1 MAAGDKTPIKWE
13 DADFKWNIAPPS
25 KDYKVGFEA
34 SRFPYTWDDV
44 ALVEAAVEVVKA
56 GGGGVMAEDM
66 PWTQFDDEKKK
77 RLIKL
82 ICKVQGKTI
91 TEEKEIQD
99 YKITVSDIK
108 MLAKEVLGIE
118 IMTENIKF

>member
-1 MAAGDKTPIKWE
+1 MATPITWNT
-13 DADFKWNIAPPS
+13 ANFKWNDNPH
-25 KDYKVGFEA
+25 
-34 SRFPYTWDDV
+34 TWDEV
-44 ALVEAAVEVVKA
+44 LLVIEAV

-66 PWTQFDDEKKK
+66 PWTQFKDEKKK

-91 TEEKEIQD
+91 KEEKEIQD
-99 YKITVSDIK
+99 YKIKISDIK
-108 MLAKEVLGIE
+108 LLAKEVLGIE

>member
-91 TEEKEIQD
+91 TEEKEIQE
-99 YKITVSDIK
+99 YKITVDDVRI
-108 MLAKEVLGIE
+108 LAKEVLGIE

>member
-1 MAAGDKTPIKWE
+1 MATPITWNT
-13 DADFKWNIAPPS
+13 ADFKWNDNPH
-25 KDYKVGFEA
+25 
-34 SRFPYTWDDV
+34 TWDEV
-44 ALVEAAVEVVKA
+44 LLVIEAV

-66 PWTQFDDEKKK
+66 PWTQFKDEKKK

-91 TEEKEIQD
+91 REEKEIQD
-99 YKITVSDIK
+99 YKIKVSDMK
-108 MLAKEVLGIE
+108 LLAKEVLGIE